1 MGLFATDEQAQL
13 VKIYD
18 SPNPEE
24 YKNDPIAVHL
34 MQWFTTKKEELC
46 SKSRTVALWL
56 NYVHYIE
63 IVQQFITAER
73 TSNFALHI
81 STTKQ
86 MINLFAA
93 TAHNNYAKTYRLY
106 LQSVDILEKD
116 HPQIF
121 EQFSFGNHTVRR
133 TDMIWSG
140 LWTDLSIEQI
150 LMKSLKGRGG
160 GIGKRMTEIVLNVWT
175 KTMHRSAEVIVLIQ
189 HFMCTCFSCN

>member
-1 MGLFATDEQAQL
+1 
-13 VKIYD
+13 
-18 SPNPEE
+18 
-24 YKNDPIAVHL
+24 
-34 MQWFTTKKEELC
+34 MQWFTTKKEEVC
-46 SKSRTVALWL
+46 SKSRKAALWL
-56 NYVHYIE
+56 SYVHYIE
-63 IVQQFITAER
+63 IVQQFITAKII
-73 TSNFALHI
+73 SNFALHI

-160 GIGKRMTEIVLNVWT
+160 VIGKGMTEIVLNVWT
-175 KTMHRSAEVIVLIQ
+175 KTMHRNAKVIALIQ
-189 HFMCTCFSCN
+189 YFMWTCFSYN